1 MAEEKERKRSEPQSD
16 DEGSAKP
23 RKKKLPMTV
32 ILIVGIT
39 LVQGAGFYA
48 VTKIFGGGPSIAHG
62 EEGHENNLLKGEEAT
77 SQPTTAEVE
86 VMKNFRVPNEQ
97 RGRLYIYDF
106 DLFAKVTVQ
115 KKEELSKIIADR
127 KGEISDRIARL
138 VRAAEPTILHEA
150 ELKTLRLQIRQVLG
164 EIARDPEIVSEV
176 LLPRFVPIRSD

>member
-1 MAEEKERKRSEPQSD
+1 MADEKKKERSDPQA
-16 DEGSAKP
+16 EGDGAAKP
-23 RKKKLPMTV
+23 KKKLPMTV

-39 LVQGAGFYA
+39 LFQAAGFYA
-48 VTKIFGGGPSIAHG
+48 VTKMFGGGPTIAHG
-62 EEGHENNLLKGEEAT
+62 EEGHENNVMKGEEAT
-77 SQPTTAEVE
+77 SQPSTAEVE

-106 DLFAKVTVQ
+106 DLYVKVSVQ
-115 KKEELSKIIADR
+115 KKDEFAKTISAR

-150 ELKTLRLQIRQVLG
+150 ELKTLRLQIRQALG
-164 EIARDPEIVSEV
+164 EIARDHEIVSEV